1 MTETSKIRVG
11 VVGAG
16 DNTRRHHIPK
26 LRAQDNV
33 EIISVV
39 NRSRESSQRVADEF
53 NIPTVYSDWRELVE
67 ADDTNTIVIGTWPYM
82 HHSVTLAALR
92 AGKHVMV
99 EARMAMNAKQAR
111 EMATLAQQYPNL
123 ITQIVPSP
131 MTLHLD
137 KTIKRYIADGF
148 LGEIL
153 AIEVNMKRGFVD
165 FDGSAH
171 WRDDRDLSGLNIMAL
186 GIWYEAIMRWV
197 GTAKTV
203 MAMGKTVVKTRKSA
217 DDHILAINIPD
228 HLNVIADMVC
238 GAQLSLMM
246 SNVIGLATD
255 GETAT
260 LYGTQGT
267 LQLRDGKLYGGKCG
281 DASLT
286 PIEIPS
292 EDAGGWRVEEEFVN
306 AIRGIEPISHTTF
319 TDGVKYMEFT
329 EAVHRSMARGE
340 SISLPLDIV

>member
-53 NIPTVYSDWRELVE
+53 NIPTVYSDWRELVGT
-67 ADDTNTIVIGTWPYM
+67 DDTNTIVIGTWPYM
-82 HHSVTLAALR
+82 HHPVTLAALR
-92 AGKHVMV
+92 ASKHVMV

-111 EMATLAQQYPNL
+111 EMAALAQQYPNL

-137 KTIKRYIADGF
+137 KTIKRHIADGF
-148 LGEIL
+148 LGDIL
-153 AIEVNMKRGFVD
+153 AVEVTQKNGFVD
-165 FDGSAH
+165 FDSSAH
-171 WRDDRDLSGLNIMAL
+171 WRNDRDLSGVNIMGL

-203 MAMGKTVVKTRKSA
+203 MAMGKTVVKTRESA
-217 DDHILAINIPD
+217 DGHILTTDIPD
-228 HLNVIADMVC
+228 HINVIADMVC
-238 GAQLSLMM
+238 GAQLSIMM
-246 SNVIGLATD
+246 STVTGLASD
-255 GETAT
+255 GNMAA

-267 LQLRDGKLYGGKCG
+267 LQIRGGKLYGGKRG
-281 DASLT
+281 DTDLT

-306 AIRGIEPISHTTF
+306 AIRGVEPISHTTF
-319 TDGVKYMEFT
+319 TDGVKYTEFT

-340 SISLPLDIV
+340 SVSLPLDIV